1 VEHEHELIAIVRRT
15 PWLLRA
21 LAAVRS
27 VELPEGAIGA
37 GAVRAAV
44 WNHLHGFSEA
54 PALRDVDVVY
64 FDPRDLSKAR
74 DDAYLA
80 QLQALAPEF
89 PWEIT
94 NQAAVHQWLTDG
106 SGRPLEQF
114 RSLEQGVATWPET
127 ATSVAVRLNPDDSI
141 GVIAPLGLEDL
152 FDMVIRRNPARASV
166 ETFRERIAQKRYT
179 ERWPK
184 VRIVPE

>member
-1 VEHEHELIAIVRRT
+1 MKHEPELIAIVRHT
-15 PWLLRA
+15 PWLMRV

-27 VELPEGAIGA
+27 LDLPEGAVGA
-37 GAVRAAV
+37 GAVRTAV
-44 WNHLHGFSEA
+44 WNHLHGFTET
-54 PALRDVDVVY
+54 PALRDVDVAY

-80 QLQALAPEF
+80 RLQDLEPDF

-94 NQAAVHQWLTDG
+94 NQAAIHQWLTNA
-106 SGRPLEQF
+106 SGAPVPPFQ
-114 RSLEQGVATWPET
+114 SLEQAVATWPET
-127 ATSVAVRLNPDDSI
+127 ATCVAVRLNTDDSI

-152 FDMVIRRNPARASV
+152 FDMVVRRNPARVSLEAFQKRV
-166 ETFRERIAQKRYT
+166 AQKRFT

-184 VRIVPE
+184 VRVVPE

>member
-1 VEHEHELIAIVRRT
+1 VEHEPELSAIIRQT
-15 PWLLRA
+15 PWLVRA
-21 LAAVRS
+21 LEAVRS
-27 VELPEGAIGA
+27 LELPEGAIGA

-64 FDPRDLSKAR
+64 FDPRDISKAR

-80 QLQALAPEF
+80 QLQALAPDF

-94 NQAAVHQWLTDG
+94 NQAGVHQWLMDAAGKPFT
-106 SGRPLEQF
+106 PF
-114 RSLEQGVATWPET
+114 RSLEQGVAKWPET

-152 FDMVIRRNPARASV
+152 FDMVVRRNPARASV
-166 ETFRERIAQKRYT
+166 ETFRKRVAEKRYT

-184 VRIVPE
+184 VRIVSE

>member
-1 VEHEHELIAIVRRT
+1 VEHELELIAIVRRT

-21 LAAVRS
+21 LSAVRS
-27 VELPEGAIGA
+27 IGLPEGAIGA

-64 FDPRDLSKAR
+64 FDSRDLSKER

-80 QLQALAPEF
+80 RLQTLAPDF

-106 SGRPLEQF
+106 SGKPFAPF
-114 RSLEQGVATWPET
+114 RSLAEGVAAWPET

-141 GVIAPLGLEDL
+141 GVIAPLGLGDL

-166 ETFRERIAQKRYT
+166 ETFRKRIAEKRYT

-184 VRIVPE
+184 VRIVTE

>member
-1 VEHEHELIAIVRRT
+1 VGHEPELIAIVRRT

-44 WNHLHGFSEA
+44 WNHLHGFAET

-80 QLQALAPEF
+80 QLQTLAPDF

-106 SGRPLEQF
+106 SGRQLVQF
-114 RSLEQGVATWPET
+114 RSLEEGVATWPET

-166 ETFRERIAQKRYT
+166 ETFRKRIAEKRYT

-184 VRIVPE
+184 VRIVSE